1 MDKTEVIKI
10 MFESIKEDNRDLAR
24 RVGMAEDVI
33 EQQISQSEEGL
44 KFMLS
49 NVYDKLKSLNIINEN

>member
-1 MDKTEVIKI
+1 MNQVEVVNI

-24 RVGMAEDVI
+24 RAGMPDDVI
-33 EQQISQSEEGL
+33 EQQIAQSEEGL
-44 KFMLS
+44 RFMLS